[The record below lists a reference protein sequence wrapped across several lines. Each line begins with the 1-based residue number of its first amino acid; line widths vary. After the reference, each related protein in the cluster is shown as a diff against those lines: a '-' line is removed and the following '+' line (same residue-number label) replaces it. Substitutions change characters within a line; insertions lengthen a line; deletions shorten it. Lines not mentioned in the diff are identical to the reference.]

1 MLTIVSEDLENIVD
15 LFEAK
20 KLYDCKV
27 DLLDY
32 MMDVCNHIHTGDDH
46 IKLPL
51 ILSYAA
57 TRIENCG
64 GIHVSICGDAGSGKS
79 HVVETVSKILPP
91 GAVISG

>member
-1 MLTIVSEDLENIVD
+1 MIWNQVKETDTQVEELNVIDTYDD
-15 LFEAK
+15 AK
-20 KLYDCKV
+20 KLYDCKE

-32 MMDVCNHIHTGDDH
+32 MMKVSNHFHLGDNH

-64 GIHVSICGDAGSGKS
+64 GIHGFY
-79 HVVETVSKILPP
+79 LR
-91 GAVISG
+91 

>member
-15 LFEAK
+15 LFEAQK
-20 KLYDCKV
+20 FYDRKE

-32 MMDVCNHIHTGDDH
+32 MMDVCQCIHVGDDH

-64 GIHVSICGDAGSGKS
+64 GIHVSICGDADSGKS
-79 HVVETVSKILPP
+79 HVATTVSKI
-91 GAVISG
+91 